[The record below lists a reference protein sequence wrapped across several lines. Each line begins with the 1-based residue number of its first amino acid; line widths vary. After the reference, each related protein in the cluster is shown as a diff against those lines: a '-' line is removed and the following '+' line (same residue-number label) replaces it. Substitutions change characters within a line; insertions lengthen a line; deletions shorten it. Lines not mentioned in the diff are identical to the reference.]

1 MLFNNGGDTKS
12 ILLQLLISLPAILIA
27 LSVHE
32 YFHGYAAYKQGDM
45 TARNFGRLSLNP
57 IAHIDIIGFLCLL
70 FAGFGWAKP
79 VPINPRNFRSYKKGI
94 VTVSLAGPLSNLGLG
109 FIGLIVYRI
118 YAKYLWMPLISLSQP
133 FAYCIYQFLLI
144 FVLMNIGLFVF
155 NLLPIPPL
163 DGSKIVSAMLPA
175 KISFYYLKYESIIQ
189 ILLFVALYK
198 GWLTLPLAVLREWV
212 LTGLEFIID
221 FIPGL

>member
-1 MLFNNGGDTKS
+1 MLLSGGNIRE
-12 ILLQLLISLPAILIA
+12 ILFSVLISLPVILIS

-45 TARNFGRLSLNP
+45 TARNLGRLTLNP
-57 IAHIDIIGFLCLL
+57 IVHIDIIGFLCLL

-79 VPINPRNFRSYKKGI
+79 VPIIPRNFRNYKSGLAI
-94 VTVSLAGPLSNLGLG
+94 VSLAGPLSNLVMG
-109 FIGLIVYRI
+109 FFGNIILRLFQRFWFY
-118 YAKYLWMPLISLSQP
+118 PLANISEELA
-133 FAYCIYQFLLI
+133 FCVFQFLYV

-163 DGSKIVSAMLPA
+163 DGSKIVSTILPSKAAM
-175 KISFYYLKYESIIQ
+175 YYLKYEQIIQ

-198 GWLTLPLAVLREWV
+198 DWLTVPLSFLRGWI
-212 LTGLEFIID
+212 LAGFDYILNFMGL
-221 FIPGL
+221 